1 MHERILKSALEVFS
15 EKGYSAATIRDISSR
30 AGCNTVTV
38 FRHFE
43 DKLGLFL
50 QVVERYRSFAFDS
63 EDLNR
68 KLSYLNLHNDFRIM
82 SDYFFGLVYHNID
95 ILRIFIND
103 GHNYEPV
110 SQYLWFIPEERTG
123 LSGVYVSGKDF
134 IGPTGREYSSYLD
147 SGS

>member
-1 MHERILKSALEVFS
+1 MARYGNVNEMHERILKSALEVFS

-82 SDYFFGLVYHNID
+82 SDYCCAKA
-95 ILRIFIND
+95 
-103 GHNYEPV
+103 
-110 SQYLWFIPEERTG
+110 RTDCSMG
-123 LSGVYVSGKDF
+123 M
-134 IGPTGREYSSYLD
+134 P
-147 SGS
+147 

>member
-30 AGCNTVTV
+30 AGCNTGTV

-82 SDYFFGLVYHNID
+82 SDLL
-95 ILRIFIND
+95 LRKGAD
-103 GHNYEPV
+103 
-110 SQYLWFIPEERTG
+110 
-123 LSGVYVSGKDF
+123 
-134 IGPTGREYSSYLD
+134 
-147 SGS
+147 

>member
-1 MHERILKSALEVFS
+1 MHERVLKSALEVFS

-82 SDYFFGLVYHNID
+82 SDLL
-95 ILRIFIND
+95 LRKGAD
-103 GHNYEPV
+103 
-110 SQYLWFIPEERTG
+110 
-123 LSGVYVSGKDF
+123 
-134 IGPTGREYSSYLD
+134 
-147 SGS
+147 